1 MVERYGPPQSF
12 PTEGVWLSSSTVESA
27 LAWLRESDEPGIV
40 WSGVTEFGE
49 AFATAA
55 RLPYYGPKGRE
66 RMSGRGLHVADP
78 GSSLV
83 ASWHANKKGFNLQ
96 AWKRMLITH
105 PPQSAKYI
113 EQIIGRSHRQ
123 GQSSPVVVD
132 VLATSGGTLDLFET
146 AISEATRV
154 RVRDAM
160 TQKILRADV
169 QRATPRLTERN
180 RYRWGRR
187 TT

>member
-1 MVERYGPPQSF
+1 
-12 PTEGVWLSSSTVESA
+12 
-27 LAWLRESDEPGIV
+27 V

-55 RLPYYGPKGRE
+55 RLPYYGPEGKE

-78 GSSLV
+78 RASLV
-83 ASWHANKKGFNLQ
+83 SSWHANMSGFNLQ
-96 AWKRMLITH
+96 AWRRHLVVH
-105 PPQSAKYI
+105 PPQSAKWL
-113 EQIIGRSHRQ
+113 EQIFGRAHRAYQ
-123 GQSSPVVVD
+123 DRPVVYD
-132 VLATSGGTLDLFET
+132 ILATSGGTLDLFET